1 MKNTK
6 KVIFSLLA
14 GAAIVSASPV
24 FADAY
29 RYERGYEHGRHFERS
44 RDFDRH
50 AYRDHYEYRGHAH
63 RPVIV
68 ERPYYAHRP
77 VIVERPYYV
86 QRQVIVE
93 QPYYVQPAQNQN
105 LGLGAII
112 GAAIGSI
119 VDNRQY

>member
-14 GAAIVSASPV
+14 GAAIVSASPA
-24 FADAY
+24 FADSY
-29 RYERGYEHGRHFERS
+29 RYERERGYEHGRHFERS

-50 AYRDHYEYRGHAH
+50 AFRDHHEYRGYAH

-93 QPYYVQPAQNQN
+93 QPYYAQPAQN

-112 GAAIGSI
+112 GAALGGIF
-119 VDNRQY
+119 DNQQ